1 MRPDTRRGHVAGGTQ
16 AHCLPFIHGCVDG
29 PAVHAGTLLPEDLPM
44 TVRAHHRT
52 ACTPSLIATAVGLA
66 LTSTAMLASA
76 QSAPAESPTELDTII
91 VTAQKRSERIQD
103 VPMSISVVNAEKLA
117 DRGQVQLTDYFAQVP
132 GLSMNARGSGRTQL
146 IMRGIATATEQNPT
160 VGVVIDDVPFG
171 SSTTDIQTPD
181 LDPSDLQHIEALRG
195 PQGTLYGASS
205 MGGLLKYVTVDPDTY
220 GFSGRAQLDVSSVAH
235 GGEGYGARAAV
246 NIPVIEDTFAL
257 RVSAFDRRDA
267 GFVRDL
273 QQDRD
278 EVNEGRV
285 RGARVAGLWNASEA
299 VTVRFAALAQDSES
313 DGTASVDVDFDHTP
327 AYGKY
332 ARQRLG
338 HTDIYEGK
346 VRLYNVKVDAD
357 LGAATFDSIT
367 AYSEYEHDGPQ
378 DVTTTFGG
386 LLGRILGVANPG
398 VVIDNASTTEKWS
411 QEFRLSSQGERT
423 LDWQVGYFYTKEDT
437 EGYQALRAVNRASG
451 VDLGLAPAY
460 TAVSPSTFEEH
471 AVYGDVNYHFTQK
484 FDIQVGGRYSD
495 VKQTSRTI
503 YDGPMNGGYSVETDP
518 AAGEKVGTFLFSP
531 RYKLDDNAIV
541 YGRIASGYRAGG
553 QNGAMPGTNL
563 PETYESDTLVSYE
576 TGYKGSFADNRVSL
590 DVSLFYIDWTDIQL
604 SVVDQATTQTYYT
617 NGGKATS
624 KGVETSLQWRPADG
638 LSVAWNASYTRAE
651 LEQDLPNGNYGRKG
665 DRLPFSPEFSSSLNV
680 TQDFPLGSLY
690 AFVGAGVTYVG
701 DRVGTFSSSSAVR
714 RFTMPSYT
722 TVDLRA
728 GVEGEQWAV
737 TMYLKNAG
745 DEYGF
750 LSGTARNATTGQ
762 SLYGASVIQPRTVGA
777 SFTWNF

>member
-1 MRPDTRRGHVAGGTQ
+1 
-16 AHCLPFIHGCVDG
+16 
-29 PAVHAGTLLPEDLPM
+29 M
-44 TVRAHHRT
+44 TVRALHRN
-52 ACTPSLIATAVGLA
+52 ACSPSLIAIAIGLA
-66 LTSTAMLASA
+66 LSSTATIASA
-76 QSAPAESPTELDTII
+76 QSASGDSPTELDTII
-91 VTAQKRSERIQD
+91 VTAQKRAERIQD
-103 VPMSISVVNAEKLA
+103 VPMSISVVDAAKLA

-181 LDPSDLQHIEALRG
+181 LDPSELQHIEALRG

-220 GFSGRAQLDVSSVAH
+220 GFSGRAQLDASSVAH
-235 GGEGYGARAAV
+235 GGSGYGARAAV

-267 GFVRDL
+267 GYVRDL
-273 QQDRD
+273 QQDKD

-285 RGARVAGLWNASEA
+285 RGARVAALWNASEN
-299 VTVRFAALAQDSES
+299 VTVKFSALAQDSES
-313 DGTASVDVDFDHTP
+313 DGTSSVDVDFDHNP

-332 ARQRLG
+332 SRQRLG
-338 HTDIYEGK
+338 NTDIYEGK
-346 VRLYNVKVDAD
+346 VRLYNLKVNAD
-357 LGAATFDSIT
+357 LGFAAFDSIT
-367 AYSEYEHDGPQ
+367 AYGEYEHDGPQ

-386 LLGRILGVANPG
+386 LLGRILGVSNPG
-398 VVIDNASTTEKWS
+398 VVIDNRSATDKRS
-411 QEFRLSSQGERT
+411 QEFRLSSQGEQT
-423 LDWQVGYFYTKEDT
+423 LDWQVGYFYTKEES
-437 EGYQALRAVNRASG
+437 EGYQALRAVNRGTG
-451 VDLGLAPAY
+451 VDLGLIPAY
-460 TAVSPSTFEEH
+460 TAVSPSVFEEN
-471 AVYGDVNYHFTQK
+471 AIYGDVDYHFTPR
-484 FDIQVGGRYSD
+484 FDVQVGGRYSD
-495 VKQTSRTI
+495 IKQQSRTI

-518 AAGEKVGTFLFSP
+518 DAGEKVFTFLFSP
-531 RYKLDDNAIV
+531 RYKLDENSMV

-563 PETYESDTLVSYE
+563 PETYGSDKLVSYE
-576 TGYKGSFADNRVSL
+576 TGYKGSFADNRLSL

-617 NGGKATS
+617 NGGKASS
-624 KGVETSLQWRPADG
+624 KGLETSVQWRPVNG
-638 LSVAWNASYTRAE
+638 LNVAWNASYTKAQ
-651 LEQDLPNGNYGRKG
+651 LEQDLPSGNYGRDG

-680 TQDFPLGSLY
+680 TQDFPIGSLY
-690 AFVGAGVTYVG
+690 GFVGAGVTYVG
-701 DRVGTFSSSSAVR
+701 DRQGTFSSSSAVR
-714 RFTMPSYT
+714 RFNMPSYT

-728 GVEGEQWAV
+728 GIEADSWALTV
-737 TMYLKNAG
+737 YLKNAS

-762 SLYGASVIQPRTVGA
+762 SLYGASVIQPRTIGA
-777 SFTWNF
+777 SLTWNF